1 MLNKAKKK
9 TKNKQ
14 QTNKKK
20 QNKTK
25 EEKKHSE
32 PEMIRY
38 LHFVLKI
45 NYIPWGQP

>member
-9 TKNKQ
+9 PKTNNKQ
-14 QTNKKK
+14 TKKK

-45 NYIPWGQP
+45 NYIP